1 MQFRVPQFIDIE
13 DKIFGPLTFKQFAYL
28 VGGIG
33 LGFVIFRIIPYGP
46 LAFVLAA
53 PPVIFGLMLAFYKV
67 NNKPFVFVLEASI
80 RYFFGNKLYLWQKT
94 EPPAPPT
101 DKERREEAPVE
112 QVLPKVS
119 DSKLKELSWGLDVLD
134 KKQ

>member
-1 MQFRVPQFIDIE
+1 MQFQVPQFIEVE
-13 DKIFGPLTFKQFAYL
+13 DRIVGDLTIIQFIYL
-28 VGGIG
+28 AGAGGFAAIM
-33 LGFVIFRIIPYGP
+33 LVLLPFFIAIIAALPVVL
-46 LAFVLAA
+46 LALA
-53 PPVIFGLMLAFYKV
+53 LAFYKV